1 MKQST
6 IAITDEQAAWL
17 AAHPKINLS
26 GLVREAI
33 DKEIEKNDR
42 R

>member
-17 AAHPKINLS
+17 EKHPKINLS

-33 DKEIEKNDR
+33 DEEMKKND
-42 R
+42 